1 MPVGYDGIFLWEL
14 SSLIAALSS
23 STSSLSVPENPKWD
37 AVIQIKLPQLCGC
50 NSRHACSCCN
60 WKCQHQWQPI
70 RALWTNPFNGGQ
82 VLYINNAQGQLEQIG
97 INIFVIIDGA
107 LEANNKRDVLINFI
121 LKNLPISSSK
131 NCIIQPTDD
140 VTWSLGKY
148 HFEL

>member
-1 MPVGYDGIFLWEL
+1 M
-14 SSLIAALSS
+14 
-23 STSSLSVPENPKWD
+23 
-37 AVIQIKLPQLCGC
+37 
-50 NSRHACSCCN
+50 
-60 WKCQHQWQPI
+60 
-70 RALWTNPFNGGQ
+70 
-82 VLYINNAQGQLEQIG
+82 YINNAQGQLEQIG